1 MTPDGHTMRAPEGEA
16 SERLRTRLATH
27 RWTAHNLELAPDV
40 WTMPGSPDLVKA
52 DPRLKAILQMCRALY
67 GARLSTLRMLDLGC
81 LEGGY
86 SVGLAR
92 AGAQV
97 LGIEA
102 REEHLEKCMLA
113 RDALALPGLEFACAD
128 VKAITVDRFGSF
140 DAVLALGI
148 LYHLDDPVGWLRQ
161 IAALTRGILFV
172 DTHYAPVDEASL
184 AAVRPGLRGQLG
196 LLERFDSHGLAVA
209 GRWYREW
216 AVEAERDTMPWASW
230 SNPRSLW
237 LTKESLARAM
247 RHAGFDVVA
256 EQYDHWLDRYEV
268 FTTEYP
274 RTMMIGLK
282 SPSSG

>member
-1 MTPDGHTMRAPEGEA
+1 MTADAHAKRASAGEE
-16 SERLRTRLATH
+16 SERLRTRLAKY
-27 RWTAHNLELAPDV
+27 RWTAHNLELAAGV
-40 WTMPGSPDLVKA
+40 WTMPGSPDLVKT

-67 GARLSTLRMLDLGC
+67 RGRLTTLRVLDLGC

-86 SVGLAR
+86 SVGLAL

-97 LGIEA
+97 LGVEA
-102 REEHLEKCMLA
+102 REEHLEKCILA
-113 RDALALPGLEFACAD
+113 RDALALPGLEFVCAD
-128 VKAITVDRFGSF
+128 VKAITAERLGSF

-172 DTHYAPVDEASL
+172 DTHYAPVDEMSL
-184 AAVRPGLRGQLG
+184 AAVRPGLRCRLG
-196 LLERFDSHGLAVA
+196 ALERFDSHGLAVA

-216 AVEAERDTMPWASW
+216 EVEGERDTMAWASW

-237 LTKESLARAM
+237 LTKESLARAV

-282 SPSSG
+282 SPSSA

>member
-1 MTPDGHTMRAPEGEA
+1 MTADGHAKRAPAGEE
-16 SERLRTRLATH
+16 SEWLRARLGRH
-27 RWTAHNLELAPDV
+27 RWTAHNLELAPGV
-40 WTMPGSPDLVKA
+40 RTLPGSPDLLKA
-52 DPRLKAILQMCRALY
+52 DSRLKAILQMCRALY
-67 GARLSTLRMLDLGC
+67 RGRLSTLRVLDLGC

-86 SVGLAR
+86 SVGLAL

-97 LGIEA
+97 LGVEA
-102 REEHLEKCMLA
+102 REEHMEKCILA
-113 RDALALPGLEFACAD
+113 QDALALPGLEFARAD
-128 VKAITVDRFGSF
+128 VKAITVERFGSF

-161 IAALTRGILFV
+161 VAALTRGILFV
-172 DTHYAPVDEASL
+172 DTHYAPADEMSL
-184 AAVRPGLRGQLG
+184 AAVRPELG
-196 LLERFDSHGLAVA
+196 GRLGALERFDSHGLAVA

-216 AVEAERDTMPWASW
+216 DVEAERDTMPWASW

-282 SPSSG
+282 SPSSE

>member
-1 MTPDGHTMRAPEGEA
+1 MTPDGHTKRAPEGEE

-40 WTMPGSPDLVKA
+40 WTMPGSPDLVKT
-52 DPRLKAILQMCRALY
+52 DPRLEAILQMCRALY
-67 GARLSTLRMLDLGC
+67 GARLSPLRMLDLGC

-102 REEHLEKCMLA
+102 REEHLKKCMLA
-113 RDALALPGLEFACAD
+113 RNALALPGLEFVCAD

-161 IAALTRGILFV
+161 IAALTRRILFV

-196 LLERFDSHGLAVA
+196 LLERFDSHGLAVV

-216 AVEAERDTMPWASW
+216 GVEAERDTMPWASW